1 MLATIGH
8 FLFRYRNTL
17 FPVACLPLLLPG
29 PEPFDDTLVATLLGV
44 LVAALGQL
52 VRAVTIGLRYVIR
65 GGRGR
70 RVYAEDLVTEGVYAH
85 VRNPMY
91 VGNLLIVVGVAIAA
105 NSWPTIWLG
114 IPLAVFMYVCIVAAE
129 EQYLLGRFG
138 DAFMAYC
145 RDVPRWL
152 PRPGTLS
159 RESETMQ
166 FRWRRLLVKE
176 YGTPFGWI
184 TVIIAVTLFNFW
196 HDGEWPARQVEI
208 AVIGWAFL
216 IAVVF
221 WFTAWRLK
229 KSRTI
234 QAD

>member
-1 MLATIGH
+1 M
-8 FLFRYRNTL
+8 
-17 FPVACLPLLLPG
+17 FPLACLPLFLQG
-29 PEPFDDTLVATLLGV
+29 PEPFEDTLVATLVGLA
-44 LVAALGQL
+44 VAALGQL
-52 VRAVTIGLRYVIR
+52 VRAVTIGFRYVIR

-70 RVYAEDLVTEGVYAH
+70 RVYAEDLVTDGVYAH

-105 NSWPTIWLG
+105 NSWATILLG

-129 EQYLLGRFG
+129 EEYLRGRFG
-138 DAFMAYC
+138 ESFQAYC

-152 PRPGTLS
+152 PRLGSLFRS
-159 RESETMQ
+159 SEAMQ
-166 FRWRRLLVKE
+166 FRWRRLVVKE

-196 HDGEWPARQVEI
+196 HDGEWRGRQVEI
-208 AVIGWAFL
+208 AAITWAFAITL
-216 IAVVF
+216 VL

-229 KSRTI
+229 KSRVI
-234 QAD
+234 VAD